1 MDASFKFSLKNKMAK
16 KVGLIILDGWG
27 LGAKDDS
34 DGVYLAKTP
43 FYDDLIKKHPNALL
57 KTFGKD
63 VGLPDKQMG
72 NSEVGHLNIGAGRIV
87 YQDLLRINNAIED
100 QSFFKNPQL
109 FSSVKM
115 ANKNKSNIHLMGLVS
130 NGGVHSS
137 LNHLLSLCSFL
148 KENFSGNVFIH
159 GFSDGRDCSPR
170 SGIEAFKK
178 LNEHI
183 KDSNIVLS
191 SIIGRYFAMDRDQ
204 RWNRIKKAY
213 DLLIEGKGKLK
224 KDYKTAFEESYSNNI
239 TDEFLE
245 PVKILDSNGTIDNND
260 TVICF
265 NFRTDRCRQITTAL
279 SQKDF
284 KNYGMKTKPLNFFTM
299 TNYDRRFK
307 NIEVIYDKDNLK
319 MTLGEVLSIN
329 NKTQLRIAETEK
341 YPHVT
346 YFFSGGREKEFEGES
361 RIVVSSPKVA
371 TYDLE
376 PEMSALKVTSS
387 AIEFINKKTPDF
399 VCLNFANPDMVG
411 HTGVPVAI
419 LKACETVDKC
429 LEKIVHTLKALD
441 YSAIIIADHGN
452 AELMKNKDGSPH
464 TAHSINMVPIIVL
477 DKKVSVV
484 KNGKLG
490 DIAPSILDLMK
501 IAQPKEMSGKSL
513 I

>member
-1 MDASFKFSLKNKMAK
+1 
-16 KVGLIILDGWG
+16 
-27 LGAKDDS
+27 
-34 DGVYLAKTP
+34 
-43 FYDDLIKKHPNALL
+43 
-57 KTFGKD
+57 
-63 VGLPDKQMG
+63 
-72 NSEVGHLNIGAGRIV
+72 
-87 YQDLLRINNAIED
+87 
-100 QSFFKNPQL
+100 
-109 FSSVKM
+109 
-115 ANKNKSNIHLMGLVS
+115 
-130 NGGVHSS
+130 
-137 LNHLLSLCSFL
+137 
-148 KENFSGNVFIH
+148 
-159 GFSDGRDCSPR
+159 
-170 SGIEAFKK
+170 
-178 LNEHI
+178 
-183 KDSNIVLS
+183 
-191 SIIGRYFAMDRDQ
+191 MDRDQ

-284 KNYGMKTKPLNFFTM
+284 KKFGMKRKPLNFFTM
-299 TNYDRRFK
+299 TNYDRTFK

-387 AIEFINKKTPDF
+387 AIDFISKFSPDF
-399 VCLNFANPDMVG
+399 ICLNFANPDMVG
-411 HTGVPVAI
+411 HTGVPEAI

-429 LEKIVHTLKALD
+429 LKKIIQKLKALD

-452 AELMKNKDGSPH
+452 ADLMKNKDGSPH
-464 TAHSINMVPIIVL
+464 TAHSINMVPIIVV
-477 DKKVSVV
+477 DDMVSAV

-490 DIAPSILDLMK
+490 DIAPSILDLMN